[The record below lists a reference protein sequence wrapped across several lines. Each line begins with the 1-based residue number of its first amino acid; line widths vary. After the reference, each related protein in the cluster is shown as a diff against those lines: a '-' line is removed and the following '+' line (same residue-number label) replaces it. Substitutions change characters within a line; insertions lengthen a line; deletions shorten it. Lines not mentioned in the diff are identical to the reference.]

1 MTAYLHTETETGLK
15 EGLLFPS
22 TELFKVGSASILP
35 DDSVSE
41 TNISELSFY
50 VRHIFSSLS

>member
-1 MTAYLHTETETGLK
+1 MTGLK
-15 EGLLFPS
+15 GGLLFPG
-22 TELFKVGSASILP
+22 TELFKAGSASIFP